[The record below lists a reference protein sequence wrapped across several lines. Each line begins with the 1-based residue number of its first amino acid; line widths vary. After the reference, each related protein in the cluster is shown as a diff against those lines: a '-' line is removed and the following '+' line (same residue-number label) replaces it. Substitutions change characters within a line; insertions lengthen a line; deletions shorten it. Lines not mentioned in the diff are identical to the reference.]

1 MVRDFHI
8 LPNSFSILKILDDI
22 AIFLGPLQVEFL
34 VSLPRDCS
42 PFLNFRF
49 ESNWQISFLMTYSKL
64 DDQIQL

>member
-8 LPNSFSILKILDDI
+8 LPNSFSILKILGDI
-22 AIFLGPLQVEFL
+22 AIFLDPLQVEFL
-34 VSLPRDCS
+34 VSLPIDCS

-49 ESNWQISFLMTYSKL
+49 ESHWQISFLMTYSKL